1 MTKLIKVKIK
11 IGELFE
17 KLNLNNDKYEE
28 VQEVSTKIYIKTPQ
42 NEIVPIL
49 GYVKKKVNLHKYTF
63 DNNQT
68 LICSDKHIV
77 LNENFDN
84 ILISKATKIQTLNG
98 EITKI
103 KDEDLGEG
111 NAYDISIKAPHLYF
125 TANGIIHH
133 NTTTAKALVNQF
145 GHPYLYINA
154 SVDTGIDIIRNR
166 ITDFCTTRS
175 LTGDN
180 SKLKIVI
187 LDEVDGVSDAFF
199 KGLRASMDQFA
210 KNTRFIATCNYI
222 NKIPEP
228 IQSRFEVI
236 DFNFTKIEETEI
248 KKEYI
253 KRILQICK
261 AEEIKIDKYAA
272 VEIVKRK
279 FPDLRSILNMLQGYK
294 NEGLDEITVDNIK
307 QHASVYKDV
316 YDLIFDNSDPVKNY
330 QYLVSNYSNK
340 VDDILAALGT
350 EFINYII
357 TDKEEYQKYIPQISI
372 LVAKYQSQR
381 NTVIDEVITL
391 LACVYEIQTTI
402 A

>member
-1 MTKLIKVKIK
+1 LI
-11 IGELFE
+11 
-17 KLNLNNDKYEE
+17 
-28 VQEVSTKIYIKTPQ
+28 
-42 NEIVPIL
+42 
-49 GYVKKKVNLHKYTF
+49 
-63 DNNQT
+63 
-68 LICSDKHIV
+68 
-77 LNENFDN
+77 
-84 ILISKATKIQTLNG
+84 
-98 EITKI
+98 
-103 KDEDLGEG
+103 
-111 NAYDISIKAPHLYF
+111 
-125 TANGIIHH
+125 
-133 NTTTAKALVNQF
+133 
-145 GHPYLYINA
+145 
-154 SVDTGIDIIRNR
+154 
-166 ITDFCTTRS
+166 
-175 LTGDN
+175 GDN

-261 AEEIKIDKYAA
+261 AEGISIDKYAA

-357 TDKEEYQKYIPQISI
+357 TDKEEYQKFIPQISI

-402 A
+402 L

>member
-98 EITKI
+98 EITKTS
-103 KDEDLGEG
+103 DEDLGEG
-111 NAYDISIKAPHLYF
+111 DAYDISIKAPHLYF

-261 AEEIKIDKYAA
+261 TEGISIDKYAA

-402 A
+402 L

>member
-11 IGELFE
+11 IGDLFE
-17 KLNLNNDKYEE
+17 KLNLNNDKYEK
-28 VQEVSTKIYIKTPQ
+28 VQEISTKIYIKTPQ
-42 NEIVPIL
+42 NEIVPVL

-103 KDEDLGEG
+103 NDEDLGEG

-261 AEEIKIDKYAA
+261 AEGISIDKYAA

>member
-1 MTKLIKVKIK
+1 MKNIENL
-11 IGELFE
+11 LFTE
-17 KLNLNNDKYEE
+17 KYRPKNLDNL
-28 VQEVSTKIYIKTPQ
+28 
-42 NEIVPIL
+42 IVPQRIRE
-49 GYVKKKVNLHKYTF
+49 KF
-63 DNNQT
+63 
-68 LICSDKHIV
+68 
-77 LNENFDN
+77 E
-84 ILISKATKIQTLNG
+84 
-98 EITKI
+98 
-103 KDEDLGEG
+103 
-111 NAYDISIKAPHLYF
+111 
-125 TANGIIHH
+125 NGI
-133 NTTTAKALVNQF
+133 NTNLLFTGSGGVGKTTSAKALVNQF
-145 GHPYLYINA
+145 EHPYLYINA

-222 NKIPEP
+222 NKIPDP

-236 DFNFTKIEETEI
+236 DFNFTKIEETEL

-261 AEEIKIDKYAA
+261 HEDIKINKYAA

-294 NEGLDEITVDNIK
+294 NENIDEITVDNIK

-316 YDLIFDNSDPVKNY
+316 YDLIFDGSDPVKNY
-330 QYLVSNYSNK
+330 QYLVSNYSSK

-357 TDKEEYQKYIPQISI
+357 TDKEEYKKFIPQISI

-381 NTVIDEVITL
+381 NQVIDEVITL

-402 A
+402 L

>member
-1 MTKLIKVKIK
+1 MTNLIKVKVK
-11 IGELFE
+11 IGDLFE
-17 KLNLNNDKYEE
+17 KLNLNNDKYEK
-28 VQEVSTKIYIKTPQ
+28 VQEISDNIYIKTPL

-49 GYVKKKVNLHKYTF
+49 GYVKKRVNLHKYTF
-63 DNNQT
+63 NNSQS

-84 ILISKATKIQTLNG
+84 TLISETNKIQTLNG
-98 EITKI
+98 EII
-103 KDEDLGEG
+103 KTGDEDLGLG
-111 NAYDISIKAPHLYF
+111 DAYDISIKAPHLYF

-261 AEEIKIDKYAA
+261 AEGISIDKYAA

>member
-11 IGELFE
+11 IGDLFE
-17 KLNLNNDKYEE
+17 KLNLNNDKYEK
-28 VQEVSTKIYIKTPQ
+28 VQEISTKIYIKTPQ

-103 KDEDLGEG
+103 NDEDLGEG

-180 SKLKIVI
+180 SKLKVVI

-248 KKEYI
+248 KKDYI

-261 AEEIKIDKYAA
+261 AESISIDKYAA

-279 FPDLRSILNMLQGYK
+279 FPDFRSILNMLQGYK

>member
-1 MTKLIKVKIK
+1 MKNIENLLFTEKYRPKTLEDLIVPQRIREK
-11 IGELFE
+11 FE
-17 KLNLNNDKYEE
+17 KGVNTNLLLAG
-28 VQEVSTKIYIKTPQ
+28 S
-42 NEIVPIL
+42 
-49 GYVKKKVNLHKYTF
+49 
-63 DNNQT
+63 
-68 LICSDKHIV
+68 
-77 LNENFDN
+77 
-84 ILISKATKIQTLNG
+84 A
-98 EITKI
+98 
-103 KDEDLGEG
+103 
-111 NAYDISIKAPHLYF
+111 
-125 TANGIIHH
+125 GIGK
-133 NTTTAKALVNQF
+133 TTTAKALVNQF
-145 GHPYLYINA
+145 CHPYLYINA

-261 AEEIKIDKYAA
+261 AEGISIDKYAA

-357 TDKEEYQKYIPQISI
+357 TDKEEYQKFIPQISI

-402 A
+402 L

>member
-1 MTKLIKVKIK
+1 MKNIENLLFTEKYRPKTLEDLIVPQRIREK
-11 IGELFE
+11 FE
-17 KLNLNNDKYEE
+17 KGVNTNLLLAG
-28 VQEVSTKIYIKTPQ
+28 S
-42 NEIVPIL
+42 
-49 GYVKKKVNLHKYTF
+49 
-63 DNNQT
+63 
-68 LICSDKHIV
+68 
-77 LNENFDN
+77 
-84 ILISKATKIQTLNG
+84 A
-98 EITKI
+98 
-103 KDEDLGEG
+103 
-111 NAYDISIKAPHLYF
+111 
-125 TANGIIHH
+125 GIGK
-133 NTTTAKALVNQF
+133 TTTAKALVNQF

-357 TDKEEYQKYIPQISI
+357 TDKEEFQKYIPQISI

-402 A
+402 L

>member
-103 KDEDLGEG
+103 NDEDLGEG
-111 NAYDISIKAPHLYF
+111 NAFDISIKAPHLYF

-261 AEEIKIDKYAA
+261 AEGISIDKYAA

-357 TDKEEYQKYIPQISI
+357 TDREEYQKYIPQISI